1 MVKHVVKWV
10 RRMII
15 GITGKHLRSGEP
27 YVCQDGKSRF
37 WQQKMAKD
45 RNDLGGGQS
54 RERSKK

>member
-15 GITGKHLRSGEP
+15 GITCKHLRSGEP
-27 YVCQDGKSRF
+27 YVCQDRRADSGNK
-37 WQQKMAKD
+37 KMAKA
-45 RNDLGGGQS
+45 RNDLDGGQS